1 MTYLWE
7 NYDENKKFYVKI
19 DNNKDTP
26 YAGSL
31 SPYQEIGKNDFF
43 GISVNPVLR
52 FWHIFQYLY
61 RNFDKKTIE
70 DLGPLH
76 EVENV
81 LFHYLAMLDRKSG
94 VHLSSLSEWQL
105 HNELLDGC
113 FGQTAERL
121 YSSLSDMDKRWM
133 LIFLGRHQRMQ
144 GRDCIF
150 FEALATFFKNSKVY
164 YHTPEKKYLICVP
177 FCGSEY
183 NKNLMDLLMILFWP
197 LGVDNDIFWDSHF
210 GIIGRDDTMKIDS
223 FVIY

>member
-7 NYDENKKFYVKI
+7 NYDEHKKFYVPPY
-19 DNNKDTP
+19 DNESKDALP
-26 YAGSL
+26 
-31 SPYQEIGKNDFF
+31 PYQEIGKRSSR

-61 RNFDKKTIE
+61 RNLDKE
-70 DLGPLH
+70 NNEALSQAH
-76 EVENV
+76 NVENV

-94 VHLSSLSEWQL
+94 VHLSSLSERQL

-121 YSSLSDMDKRWM
+121 YSGLSDMDKRGL
-133 LIFLGRHQRMQ
+133 LIFLGRHQKMQ

-177 FCGSEY
+177 FCSSEY
-183 NKNLMDLLMILFWP
+183 NKNVMDLLMILFWP

>member
-7 NYDENKKFYVKI
+7 NYDEHKKFYVPPY
-19 DNNKDTP
+19 DNESKDALP
-26 YAGSL
+26 
-31 SPYQEIGKNDFF
+31 PYQEIGKRSSR

-61 RNFDKKTIE
+61 RNLDKENGDALSRT
-70 DLGPLH
+70 H
-76 EVENV
+76 CVENV

-94 VHLSSLSEWQL
+94 VHLSSLSERQL

-121 YSSLSDMDKRWM
+121 YSGLSDMDKRGL
-133 LIFLGRHQRMQ
+133 LIFLGRHQKMQ

-164 YHTPEKKYLICVP
+164 YHMPEK
-177 FCGSEY
+177 
-183 NKNLMDLLMILFWP
+183 
-197 LGVDNDIFWDSHF
+197 
-210 GIIGRDDTMKIDS
+210 
-223 FVIY
+223 

>member
-7 NYDENKKFYVKI
+7 NYDEHKKFYVPPY
-19 DNNKDTP
+19 DNESKDALP
-26 YAGSL
+26 
-31 SPYQEIGKNDFF
+31 PYQEIGKRSSR

-61 RNFDKKTIE
+61 RNLDKENGGALSRT
-70 DLGPLH
+70 H
-76 EVENV
+76 SVENV

-94 VHLSSLSEWQL
+94 VHLSSLSERQL

-121 YSSLSDMDKRWM
+121 YSGLSDMDKRGL

-183 NKNLMDLLMILFWP
+183 NKNVMDLLMILFWP

-210 GIIGRDDTMKIDS
+210 GIIGRDDTIKIDS